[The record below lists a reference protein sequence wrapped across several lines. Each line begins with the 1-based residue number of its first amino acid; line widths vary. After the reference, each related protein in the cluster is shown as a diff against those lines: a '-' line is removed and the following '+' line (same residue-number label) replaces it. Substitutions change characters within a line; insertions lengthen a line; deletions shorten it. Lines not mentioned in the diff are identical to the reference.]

1 MQNTLLDINPE
12 GKLLREIEDILDEL
26 HIITSIKQEQINVIK
41 TFEKNIKHTLLP
53 KVTAAEDLKTA
64 KPSEDSL
71 VEPSGATTTNPN
83 ELLAKEDLEAA
94 KGTMASADE
103 LLTDMHGRI
112 AELATLKESA
122 ERTATAVSTAL
133 IHEIISLYLQ
143 SAAARSSFS
152 QTAAGRCCCSS

>member
-26 HIITSIKQEQINVIK
+26 HIITSIKQEQANVVK
-41 TFEKNIKHTLLP
+41 TFEKNIKHILLP

-71 VEPSGATTTNPN
+71 IEPNEASPTKTN
-83 ELLAKEDLEAA
+83 ELLAKEQLEAA
-94 KGTMASADE
+94 KRTMANADE

-112 AELATLKESA
+112 AELNTLKESA

-133 IHEIISLYLQ
+133 ILKVSSLSLMI
-143 SAAARSSFS
+143 
-152 QTAAGRCCCSS
+152 CS